1 MRLLRSGMAHPVAP
15 DGALD
20 RYLAVL
26 LLAGAV
32 LLGTAAAFHPTLPPD
47 AAGQMQV
54 MAGTSHWRAIH
65 VAMLMGSG
73 LTIAGIWLRVDID
86 GSGRRVLL
94 RAALATIAV
103 GIALNAANVGFMAG
117 PGAAM
122 ATPHASQDAGTV
134 GAFAAHHAASLAA
147 AGWGNVIV
155 ALGCA
160 VLGWI
165 EWRDP
170 TRPRWMAG
178 VAWLAAVGG
187 IVGVLLFDPASR
199 EAVAGVALFVVWSAA
214 TGWLVLAA
222 DYSYRRATTGS
233 SRAAR

>member
-1 MRLLRSGMAHPVAP
+1 MASDRV
-15 DGALD
+15 LD

-26 LLAGAV
+26 LLAGAL

-54 MAGTSHWRAIH
+54 MAGTSHWRIIH
-65 VAMLMGSG
+65 IAMLAGSG

-86 GSGRRVLL
+86 GSGQRVLL

-103 GIALNAANVGFMAG
+103 GIVLNAANVGFMAG

-122 ATPHASQDAGTV
+122 ATPLASRDTARV
-134 GAFAAHHAASLAA
+134 GAFAADHAASLAA
-147 AGWGNVIV
+147 AGWGNLMV

-160 VLGWI
+160 ALGWI

-170 TRPRWMAG
+170 TRPRWTAG
-178 VAWLAAVGG
+178 LAWLATVGG

-214 TGWLVLAA
+214 TGAMAIAA
-222 DYSYRRATTGS
+222 GSPPQRVAGSESRVATAKGN
-233 SRAAR
+233 